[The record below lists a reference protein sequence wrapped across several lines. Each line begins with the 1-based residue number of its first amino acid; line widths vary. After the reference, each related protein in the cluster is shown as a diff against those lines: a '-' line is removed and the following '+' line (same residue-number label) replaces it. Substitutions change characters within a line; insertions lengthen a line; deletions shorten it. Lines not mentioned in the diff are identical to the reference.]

1 MSRFARITEDP
12 EYEIDEDQDWEDY
25 DEEQGQR
32 VFDRLVEE
40 LSPFETVNS

>member
-12 EYEIDEDQDWEDY
+12 EYEIETDEDFDY

-40 LSPFETVNS
+40 LSPHETINS